1 MREILKALADPF
13 PPDKIKQRKGAGGMV
28 LDYIEG
34 HEVIRRLNECCPDWS
49 FTIVSAERFNRTE
62 KRFDKKQ
69 GQQVVVEVVEVV
81 VHGKLDL
88 GLPSDTDDGLISAV
102 THEEYGSSDAA
113 ESFDPEE
120 KGMTLGDAYKSAAT
134 DSLKKCATHP
144 GVGLHLYD
152 KGAKKPADAK
162 TGDDPGNASD
172 KPPASSRGDG
182 TALANDK
189 QRRMLY
195 AKASDIDNLYP
206 NLSATLKHY
215 ASKDTETTFADVDA
229 MVKAYDKVKASG
241 ADITRV
247 PDGVV
252 VASAPVIPEGDDSDL
267 PF

>member
-1 MREILKALADPF
+1 MRDILKALADPF
-13 PPDKIKQRKGAGGMV
+13 PSDKIRTRKGAGGIL

-49 FTIVSAERFNRTE
+49 FSIVSAERI
-62 KRFDKKQ
+62 DKDS
-69 GQQVVVEVVEVV
+69 GEGESEAWVV
-81 VHGKLDL
+81 VHGKL
-88 GLPSDTDDGLISAV
+88 SVIWEVEKDGLSTV
-102 THEEYGSSDAA
+102 SVHEQYGSHKITNDV
-113 ESFDPEE
+113 
-120 KGMTLGDAYKSAAT
+120 GDAYKSAAT
-134 DSLKKCATHP
+134 DSMKKAATHL

-152 KGAKKPADAK
+152 KGAKKPSDAK
-162 TGDDPGNASD
+162 TGDGPGNASG
-172 KPPASSRGDG
+172 KPPASSRGDK
-182 TALANDK
+182 TAFANDK
-189 QRRMLY
+189 QRRMLH

-252 VASAPVIPEGDDSDL
+252 VPSAPAAPPADDDSDL